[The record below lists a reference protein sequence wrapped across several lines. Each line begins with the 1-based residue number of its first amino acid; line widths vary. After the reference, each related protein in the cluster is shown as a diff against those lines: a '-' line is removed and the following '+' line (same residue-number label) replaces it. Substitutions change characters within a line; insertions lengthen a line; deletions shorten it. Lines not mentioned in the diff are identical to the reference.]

1 MTDTPHPTDT
11 PPGWRPTDAHEVPSA
26 RSSIH
31 TLAIL
36 GAGTM
41 GHGIAGQ
48 AARFGYN
55 VVLNDVDEAR
65 VAKGLAGVKGV
76 FKSGVDKGK
85 LSAADAEAALSRIRT
100 DVSVESAVAAAD
112 LVIEAVPEKMDL
124 KRELFV
130 RVEAAAPAHA
140 ILGTNTSSLS
150 ITEIASAVKTPS
162 RVVGLHFF
170 NPVAVMPLLEIVRG
184 EHTSPETL
192 AAVKAFGE
200 RIEKTCIVVRDAP
213 GFATS
218 RLGIALGNEAMRMFE
233 EGVASAEDIDRAMV
247 LGYRHP
253 IGPLALTDLVGLD
266 VRLAISDH
274 LFRELGTDTFRAPQV
289 LRRMVRAGKLG
300 KKSGEGFYKY

>member
-1 MTDTPHPTDT
+1 MSVEIK
-11 PPGWRPTDAHEVPSA
+11 RIAV
-26 RSSIH
+26 
-31 TLAIL
+31 L

-48 AARFGYN
+48 AARFGCT
-55 VVLNDVDEAR
+55 VVLNDVDDAR
-65 VAKGLAGVKGV
+65 VQKGLEGIRGV
-76 FKSGVDKGK
+76 FQTGVSKGK
-85 LSAADAEAALSRIRT
+85 LAAADAEAALGRIRLDT
-100 DVSVESAVAAAD
+100 SIESAVAEAD
-112 LVIEAVPEKMDL
+112 LIIEAVPEKMEL
-124 KRELFV
+124 KREIFG

-140 ILGTNTSSLS
+140 LLGSNTSSLS
-150 ITEIASAVKTPS
+150 ITEIAAATKSPQ

-184 EHTSPETL
+184 EHTSAETL
-192 AAVKAFGE
+192 AAVRAFGE
-200 RIEKTCIVVRDAP
+200 RIEKTCIVVRDSP

-233 EGVASAEDIDRAMV
+233 EGVASAEDIDKAMV

-266 VRLAISDH
+266 VRLAISEH
-274 LFRELGTDTFRAPQV
+274 LHRELGTDTFRPPQI

>member
-1 MTDTPHPTDT
+1 M
-11 PPGWRPTDAHEVPSA
+11 
-26 RSSIH
+26 SSTFEIRRVVV
-31 TLAIL
+31 I

-48 AARFGYN
+48 AARFGYD
-55 VVLNDVDEAR
+55 VVLNDIDDAR
-65 VAKGLAGVKGV
+65 VNKGLSAIEAVYRA
-76 FKSGVDKGK
+76 GVDKGK
-85 LSAADAEAALSRIRT
+85 LAAADAEAARGRLRGAS
-100 DVSVESAVAAAD
+100 DLEAAVAGAD
-112 LVIEAVPEKMDL
+112 LVVEAVPESMDL
-124 KRELFV
+124 KRALFA
-130 RVEAAAPAHA
+130 RVEAAAPASA
-140 ILGTNTSSLS
+140 LLGTNTSSLS
-150 ITEIASAVKTPS
+150 VTEIAAAVQAPE

-184 EHTSPETL
+184 EYTSDATL
-192 AAVKAFGE
+192 EAARAFGA
-200 RIEKTCIVVRDAP
+200 RIEKTCIVVRDSP

-266 VRLAISDH
+266 VRLAITEH
-274 LFRELGTDTFRAPQV
+274 LHRELGTDTFKAPKV

-300 KKSGEGFYKY
+300 KKSGQGFYTY

>member
-1 MTDTPHPTDT
+1 M
-11 PPGWRPTDAHEVPSA
+11 
-26 RSSIH
+26 SSTFEICRVVV
-31 TLAIL
+31 I

-48 AARFGYN
+48 AARFGYD
-55 VVLNDVDEAR
+55 VVLNDIDDAR
-65 VAKGLAGVKGV
+65 VQKGLSAIEAVYRA
-76 FKSGVDKGK
+76 GVDKGK
-85 LSAADAEAALSRIRT
+85 LAAADADAARGRLRGASDLEAA
-100 DVSVESAVAAAD
+100 VASAD
-112 LVIEAVPEKMDL
+112 LVVEAVPENMEL
-124 KRELFV
+124 KRALFA
-130 RVEAAAPAHA
+130 RVEAAAPATA
-140 ILGTNTSSLS
+140 LLGTNTSSLS
-150 ITEIASAVKTPS
+150 VTEIAAAVKAPE

-184 EHTSPETL
+184 EYTSD
-192 AAVKAFGE
+192 AALEAARAFGA
-200 RIEKTCIVVRDAP
+200 RIEKTCIVVRDSP

-266 VRLAISDH
+266 VRLAITEH
-274 LFRELGTDTFRAPQV
+274 LHRELGTDTFKAPKV

-300 KKSGEGFYKY
+300 KKSGQGFYTY

>member
-1 MTDTPHPTDT
+1 M
-11 PPGWRPTDAHEVPSA
+11 
-26 RSSIH
+26 SSTFEIRRVVV
-31 TLAIL
+31 I

-48 AARFGYN
+48 AARFGYD
-55 VVLNDVDEAR
+55 VVLNDIDDAR
-65 VAKGLAGVKGV
+65 VNKGLSAIEAVYRA
-76 FKSGVDKGK
+76 GVDKGK
-85 LSAADAEAALSRIRT
+85 LAAADAEAARARLRGAS
-100 DVSVESAVAAAD
+100 DLEAAVAGAD
-112 LVIEAVPEKMDL
+112 LVVEAVPESMDL
-124 KRELFV
+124 KRALFA
-130 RVEAAAPAHA
+130 RVEAAAPATA
-140 ILGTNTSSLS
+140 LLGTNTSSLS
-150 ITEIASAVKTPS
+150 VTEIAAAVKAPE

-184 EHTSPETL
+184 EYTSD
-192 AAVKAFGE
+192 AAIEAARAFGA
-200 RIEKTCIVVRDAP
+200 RIEKTCIVVCDSP

-266 VRLAISDH
+266 VRLAITEH
-274 LFRELGTDTFRAPQV
+274 LHRELGTDTFKAPKV

-300 KKSGEGFYKY
+300 KKSGQGFYTY

>member
-1 MTDTPHPTDT
+1 M
-11 PPGWRPTDAHEVPSA
+11 
-26 RSSIH
+26 SSTFEIRRVVV
-31 TLAIL
+31 I

-48 AARFGYN
+48 AARFGYD
-55 VVLNDVDEAR
+55 VVLNDIDDAR
-65 VAKGLAGVKGV
+65 VNKGLSAIEAVYRA
-76 FKSGVDKGK
+76 GVDKGK
-85 LSAADAEAALSRIRT
+85 LAAADAEAARGRLRGAS
-100 DVSVESAVAAAD
+100 DLEAAVAGAD
-112 LVIEAVPEKMDL
+112 LVVEAVPESMDL
-124 KRELFV
+124 KRALFA
-130 RVEAAAPAHA
+130 RVEAAAPATA
-140 ILGTNTSSLS
+140 LLGTNTSSLS
-150 ITEIASAVKTPS
+150 VTEIAAAVKAPE

-184 EHTSPETL
+184 EYTSD
-192 AAVKAFGE
+192 AAIEAARAFGA
-200 RIEKTCIVVRDAP
+200 RIEKTCIVVCDSP

-266 VRLAISDH
+266 VRLAITEH
-274 LFRELGTDTFRAPQV
+274 LHRELGTDTFKAPKV

-300 KKSGEGFYKY
+300 KKSGQGFYTY

>member
-1 MTDTPHPTDT
+1 M
-11 PPGWRPTDAHEVPSA
+11 
-26 RSSIH
+26 SSTFKIRRVVV
-31 TLAIL
+31 I

-48 AARFGYN
+48 AARFGYD
-55 VVLNDVDEAR
+55 VVLNDIDDAR
-65 VAKGLAGVKGV
+65 VQKGLSAIEAVYRA
-76 FKSGVDKGK
+76 GVDKGK
-85 LSAADAEAALSRIRT
+85 LAAADADAARGRLRGASDLEAA
-100 DVSVESAVAAAD
+100 VASAD
-112 LVIEAVPEKMDL
+112 LVVEAVPENMEL
-124 KRELFV
+124 KRALFA
-130 RVEAAAPAHA
+130 RVEAAAPATA
-140 ILGTNTSSLS
+140 LLGTNTSSLS
-150 ITEIASAVKTPS
+150 VTEIAAAVKAPE

-184 EHTSPETL
+184 EYTSD
-192 AAVKAFGE
+192 AALEAARAFGA
-200 RIEKTCIVVRDAP
+200 RIEKTCIVVRDSP

-266 VRLAISDH
+266 VRLAITEH
-274 LFRELGTDTFRAPQV
+274 LHRELGTDTFKAPKV

-300 KKSGEGFYKY
+300 KKSGQGFYTY

>member
-1 MTDTPHPTDT
+1 M
-11 PPGWRPTDAHEVPSA
+11 
-26 RSSIH
+26 SSTFEIRRVVV
-31 TLAIL
+31 I

-48 AARFGYN
+48 AARFGYD
-55 VVLNDVDEAR
+55 VVLNDIDDAR
-65 VAKGLAGVKGV
+65 VNKGLSAIEAVYRA
-76 FKSGVDKGK
+76 GVDKGK
-85 LSAADAEAALSRIRT
+85 LAAADAEAARGRLRGAS
-100 DVSVESAVAAAD
+100 DLEAAVAGAD
-112 LVIEAVPEKMDL
+112 LVVEAVPESMDL
-124 KRELFV
+124 KRALFA
-130 RVEAAAPAHA
+130 RVEAAAPATA
-140 ILGTNTSSLS
+140 LLGTNTSSLS
-150 ITEIASAVKTPS
+150 VTEIAAAVKAPE

-184 EHTSPETL
+184 EYTSD
-192 AAVKAFGE
+192 AAIEAARAFGA
-200 RIEKTCIVVRDAP
+200 RIEKTCIVVRDSP

-266 VRLAISDH
+266 VRLAITEH
-274 LFRELGTDTFRAPQV
+274 LHRELGTDTVKAPKV

-300 KKSGEGFYKY
+300 KKSGQGFYTY

>member
-1 MTDTPHPTDT
+1 M
-11 PPGWRPTDAHEVPSA
+11 
-26 RSSIH
+26 SSTFEIRRVVV
-31 TLAIL
+31 I

-48 AARFGYN
+48 AARFGYD
-55 VVLNDVDEAR
+55 VVLNDIDDAR
-65 VAKGLAGVKGV
+65 VNKGLSAIEAVYRA
-76 FKSGVDKGK
+76 GVDKGK
-85 LSAADAEAALSRIRT
+85 LAAADAEAARGRLRGAS
-100 DVSVESAVAAAD
+100 DLEAAVAGAD
-112 LVIEAVPEKMDL
+112 LVVEAVPENMDL
-124 KRELFV
+124 KRALFA
-130 RVEAAAPAHA
+130 RVEAAAPATA
-140 ILGTNTSSLS
+140 LLGTNTSSLS
-150 ITEIASAVKTPS
+150 VTEIAAAVKAPE

-184 EHTSPETL
+184 EYTSD
-192 AAVKAFGE
+192 AAIEAARAFGA
-200 RIEKTCIVVRDAP
+200 RIEKTCIVVRDSP

-266 VRLAISDH
+266 VRLAITEH
-274 LFRELGTDTFRAPQV
+274 LHRELGTDTFKAPKV

-300 KKSGEGFYKY
+300 KKSGQGFYTY

>member
-1 MTDTPHPTDT
+1 M
-11 PPGWRPTDAHEVPSA
+11 
-26 RSSIH
+26 SSTFEIRRVVV
-31 TLAIL
+31 I

-48 AARFGYN
+48 AARFGYD
-55 VVLNDVDEAR
+55 VVLNDIDDAR
-65 VAKGLAGVKGV
+65 VNKGLSAIEAVYRA
-76 FKSGVDKGK
+76 GVDKGK
-85 LSAADAEAALSRIRT
+85 LAAADAEAARARLRGAS
-100 DVSVESAVAAAD
+100 DLEGAVAGAD
-112 LVIEAVPEKMDL
+112 LVVEAVPESMEL
-124 KRELFV
+124 KRALFA
-130 RVEAAAPAHA
+130 RVEAAAPATA
-140 ILGTNTSSLS
+140 LLGTNTSSLS
-150 ITEIASAVKTPS
+150 VTEIAAAVKAPE

-184 EHTSPETL
+184 EYTSDATL
-192 AAVKAFGE
+192 EAARAFGA
-200 RIEKTCIVVRDAP
+200 RIEKTCIVVRDSP

-266 VRLAISDH
+266 VRLAITEH
-274 LFRELGTDTFRAPQV
+274 LHRELGTDTFKAPKV

-300 KKSGEGFYKY
+300 KKSGQGFYTY

>member
-1 MTDTPHPTDT
+1 M
-11 PPGWRPTDAHEVPSA
+11 
-26 RSSIH
+26 SSTFKIRRVVV
-31 TLAIL
+31 I

-48 AARFGYN
+48 AARFGYD
-55 VVLNDVDEAR
+55 VVLNDIDDAR
-65 VAKGLAGVKGV
+65 VQKGLSAIEAVYRAR
-76 FKSGVDKGK
+76 VDKGK
-85 LSAADAEAALSRIRT
+85 LAAADAEAARGRLRGAS
-100 DVSVESAVAAAD
+100 DLEAAVASAD
-112 LVIEAVPEKMDL
+112 LVVEAVPENMEL
-124 KRELFV
+124 KRALFA
-130 RVEAAAPAHA
+130 RVEAAAPATA
-140 ILGTNTSSLS
+140 LLGTNTSSLS
-150 ITEIASAVKTPS
+150 VTEIAAAVKAPE

-184 EHTSPETL
+184 EYTSD
-192 AAVKAFGE
+192 AALEAARAFGA
-200 RIEKTCIVVRDAP
+200 RIEKTCIVVRDSP

-266 VRLAISDH
+266 VRLAITEH
-274 LFRELGTDTFRAPQV
+274 LHRELGTDTFKAPKV

-300 KKSGEGFYKY
+300 KKSGQGFYTY

>member
-1 MTDTPHPTDT
+1 MSNAFEI
-11 PPGWRPTDAHEVPSA
+11 RRVVV
-26 RSSIH
+26 I
-31 TLAIL
+31 

-48 AARFGYN
+48 AARCGYD
-55 VVLNDVDEAR
+55 VVLNDVDDDR
-65 VAKGLAGVKGV
+65 VQKGLAAIDGV
-76 FKSGVDKGK
+76 FRAGVEKGK
-85 LSAADAEAALSRIRT
+85 VSAADADAARARLKG
-100 DVSVESAVAAAD
+100 ESALEVAVTDAD
-112 LVIEAVPEKMDL
+112 LVVEAVPENMEL
-124 KRELFV
+124 KRALFA
-130 RVEAAAPAHA
+130 RIEAAAPATA

-150 ITEIASAVKTPS
+150 ITEIAAAIRTPA

-184 EHTSPETL
+184 EYTTDTTVD
-192 AAVKAFGE
+192 AVKAFGA
-200 RIEKTCIVVRDAP
+200 RIEKTCIVVRDSP

-266 VRLAISDH
+266 VRLAITEH
-274 LFRELGTDTFRAPQV
+274 LHRELGSDTFRAPKV

-300 KKSGEGFYKY
+300 KKSGQGFYTY